1 MPLTERVNNAE
12 YDCFR
17 PILEEDTTF
26 EFFTGG
32 NSIVYLMP
40 SSVETF
46 TVGVIFLIKRESSVT
61 NLSSF
66 ALAK

>member
-1 MPLTERVNNAE
+1 MPLTERVSIVE
-12 YDCFR
+12 FDWVR
-17 PILEEDTTF
+17 RILEKTTPF
-26 EFFTGG
+26 YFFTGG
-32 NSIVYLMP
+32 NSHVYLMP
-40 SSVETF
+40 SSVEAF